1 MRFEGSQVQNAI
13 YISGESPWPISPE
26 AWEARAAETL
36 EPGPFDYIAGGAGSE
51 STMRANLEAFER
63 RRLRPRMLTGNVERD
78 LSVEVLGTRSPAP
91 FLLAPIG
98 VLSIA
103 HPDGELAVAR
113 AAAATGVPMILSSAA
128 SNSIED
134 VAGELGDSPRW
145 FQLYWVN
152 DREIVASLVRRAA
165 EAGYSA
171 LVVTLDTLT
180 LGWRDRD
187 LSKPYLPFVTG
198 EGCAQFFSDPVFRSR
213 LEQPPEDDVL
223 AAAGAMLAT
232 FPNLGLTWDDLAWL
246 REQTELPVLVKGVL
260 TAEDA
265 VLAREQGVDGV
276 IVSNH
281 GGRQVDGA
289 VAALDAL
296 VEVRA
301 ALGPEAVVLMD
312 SGIRRGADVLK
323 AIALG
328 ANAVLLGRP
337 YAYGLAVGGQDGV
350 EAVIRHLMAETDLTL
365 ALAGGTQARDLDSS
379 WIAASS

>member
-1 MRFEGSQVQNAI
+1 MSFEGSQVQNAI
-13 YISGESPWPISPE
+13 YVSGESPWPISPE
-26 AWEARAAETL
+26 EWEARAAEAL
-36 EPGPFDYIAGGAGSE
+36 DPGPFDYIAGGAGSE
-51 STMRANLEAFER
+51 ATMRANLEAFER
-63 RRLRPRMLTGNVERD
+63 RRLRPRMLAGNRERD
-78 LSVEVLGTRSPAP
+78 LSVEVLGIRSPAP

-113 AAAATGVPMILSSAA
+113 AAAATGIPMVLSSAA
-128 SNSIED
+128 SHSLEE
-134 VAGELGDSPRW
+134 VAAELGDAPRW

-152 DREIVASLVRRAA
+152 DRDVVASLVRRAA
-165 EAGYSA
+165 EAGYGA
-171 LVVTLDTLT
+171 IVVTLDTLT

-187 LSKPYLPFVTG
+187 LRKPYLPFVTG

-213 LEQPPEDDVL
+213 LERSPEDDVL
-223 AAAGAMLAT
+223 AAAVAMLAT
-232 FPNLGLTWDDLAWL
+232 FPNLGLTWSDLDWL
-246 REQTELPVLVKGVL
+246 RSETDLPVLVKGVL

-265 VLAREQGVDGV
+265 ARARDARVDGV
-276 IVSNH
+276 VVSNH

-296 VEVRA
+296 VEVRQ

-323 AIALG
+323 ALALG
-328 ANAVLLGRP
+328 ADAVLLGRP
-337 YAYGLAVGGQDGV
+337 YVYGLAVGGQEGV
-350 EAVIRHLMAETDLTL
+350 EAVMRHLMAETDLTL
-365 ALAGGTQARDLDSS
+365 ALIGGTRARDLDPT